1 MADRK
6 VYRLAFDFNSA
17 EGMKE
22 FFEGIQANSPY
33 PIMEDGIAMEDDGF
47 HRSRIVHHDGL
58 MDGHKSIQL
67 FHVRHNCGDAGNGR
81 PAVFE
86 TLKTVDKVVVR

>member
-17 EGMKE
+17 EDMKD
-22 FFEGIQANSPY
+22 FFEYIQARGVHY
-33 PIMEDGIAMEDDGF
+33 AR
-47 HRSRIVHHDGL
+47 RSRSFSDSQIVHHDGL
-58 MDGHKSIQL
+58 MDGDKSVQL
-67 FHVRHNCGDAGNGR
+67 FHVRRDCGDAGNGR
-81 PAVFE
+81 PVVFE

>member
-17 EGMKE
+17 EDMKN
-22 FFEGIQANSPY
+22 FFEHIQTSS
-33 PIMEDGIAMEDDGF
+33 D
-47 HRSRIVHHDGL
+47 SQIVHHDGL
-58 MDGHKSIQL
+58 MDGDKSVQL
-67 FHVRHNCGDAGNGR
+67 FHVRRDCGDAGNGR